1 MGLLVLLTMGLLLE
15 RRLFSIRMK
24 EIDEMVL
31 LGGGMFL
38 AWFKS
43 GDVGLVEVA
52 VVADDGGAIHIRDG
66 SWTEGERSGES
77 VCF

>member
-1 MGLLVLLTMGLLLE
+1 
-15 RRLFSIRMK
+15 
-24 EIDEMVL
+24 
-31 LGGGMFL
+31 MFL

-52 VVADDGGAIHIRDG
+52 VVADDRGAIHIRDG